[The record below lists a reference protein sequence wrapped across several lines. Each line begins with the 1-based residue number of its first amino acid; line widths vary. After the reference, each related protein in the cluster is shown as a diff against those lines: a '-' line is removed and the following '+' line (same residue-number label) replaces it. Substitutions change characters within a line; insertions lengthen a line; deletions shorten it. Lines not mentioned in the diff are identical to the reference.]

1 MDETQKLIKSTIEGV
16 TKKQYGINVVV
27 EYVADVSER
36 TQELQQ
42 ECGEKLNS
50 VYDAEH
56 FTGTF
61 IPAVKNNPY
70 YILIQENRESMLE
83 IMTAFHEYRHLI
95 DFVLFLKTVT
105 DNNIDAL
112 KNSPLYVTFNV
123 YSEYAATLFGTKKY
137 IEIVKLEDMS
147 QKELA
152 EAILQS
158 AKETYW
164 KLEGIDNRYQLLVH
178 SMQYIGN
185 IVACGQFSDE
195 IDTQKLI
202 SEMELSEELYP
213 ILGHVFMYEDKYK
226 WYEDLDK
233 MMRKFVDGGVES

>member
-1 MDETQKLIKSTIEGV
+1 MNETQKLIKSCIEEK
-16 TKKQYGINVVV
+16 TKQQYGIDVVV

-36 TQELQQ
+36 TQEIQK

-50 VYDAEH
+50 VYEGEH

-61 IPAVKNNPY
+61 IPAVNNNPY
-70 YILIQENRESMLE
+70 YILIQEDRESMLDV
-83 IMTAFHEYRHLI
+83 MTAFHEYRHLL
-95 DFVLFLKTVT
+95 DYVLFLRTVA
-105 DNNIDAL
+105 NNNAETL

-123 YSEYAATLFGTKKY
+123 YSEYAATEFGTEKY

-158 AKETYW
+158 GKEKYW
-164 KLEGIDNRYQLLVH
+164 KLEGIVNRYQLLVH
-178 SMQYIGN
+178 SMQYVGN

-195 IDTQKLI
+195 IDAQNLI

-213 ILGHVFMYEDKYK
+213 ILKHVFSGEDKYK

-233 MMRKFVDGGVES
+233 TMRNFVDGGVES

>member
-1 MDETQKLIKSTIEGV
+1 
-16 TKKQYGINVVV
+16 
-27 EYVADVSER
+27 
-36 TQELQQ
+36 
-42 ECGEKLNS
+42 
-50 VYDAEH
+50 
-56 FTGTF
+56 
-61 IPAVKNNPY
+61 
-70 YILIQENRESMLE
+70 
-83 IMTAFHEYRHLI
+83 
-95 DFVLFLKTVT
+95 
-105 DNNIDAL
+105 
-112 KNSPLYVTFNV
+112 
-123 YSEYAATLFGTKKY
+123 
-137 IEIVKLEDMS
+137 MS

>member
-1 MDETQKLIKSTIEGV
+1 MDVIIIGAGKVGYTLAK
-16 TKKQYGINVVV
+16 
-27 EYVADVSER
+27 
-36 TQELQQ
+36 
-42 ECGEKLNS
+42 
-50 VYDAEH
+50 
-56 FTGTF
+56 
-61 IPAVKNNPY
+61 
-70 YILIQENRESMLE
+70 
-83 IMTAFHEYRHLI
+83 
-95 DFVLFLKTVT
+95 FLSKEEDNITVI

>member
-1 MDETQKLIKSTIEGV
+1 MDVIIIGAGKVGYTLAK
-16 TKKQYGINVVV
+16 
-27 EYVADVSER
+27 
-36 TQELQQ
+36 
-42 ECGEKLNS
+42 
-50 VYDAEH
+50 
-56 FTGTF
+56 
-61 IPAVKNNPY
+61 
-70 YILIQENRESMLE
+70 
-83 IMTAFHEYRHLI
+83 
-95 DFVLFLKTVT
+95 FLSKEEDNITVI

-158 AKETYW
+158 AKEIYW

-185 IVACGQFSDE
+185 IVDDTEEFSMLLNIE
-195 IDTQKLI
+195 NTKIDTQKLI

>member
-1 MDETQKLIKSTIEGV
+1 MNETQRLIKNTIENTTRKNYSIEV
-16 TKKQYGINVVV
+16 LV
-27 EYVADVSER
+27 EYVDDVDKQVQKIENQFGVKFR
-36 TQELQQ
+36 V
-42 ECGEKLNS
+42 
-50 VYDAEH
+50 VYDATNL
-56 FTGTF
+56 TGTF
-61 IPAVKNNPY
+61 VPAVNKNPY
-70 YILIQENRESMLE
+70 YIIVKSEQNDM
-83 IMTAFHEYRHLI
+83 MYVKTAFHEYQHLI
-95 DFVLFLKTVT
+95 DYIRFKDTVFDGDIET
-105 DNNIDAL
+105 M

-137 IEIVKLEDMS
+137 IEIVKLDDMS

-158 AKETYW
+158 AKEIYW

-195 IDTQKLI
+195 IDTQNLI

-213 ILGHVFMYEDKYK
+213 ILVHVFMYEDKYK

-233 MMRKFVDGGVES
+233 MMRNFVDGGVES

>member
-1 MDETQKLIKSTIEGV
+1 MNETQKLIKATIEDA
-16 TKKQYGINVVV
+16 TKKHYGIDIVV
-27 EYVADVSER
+27 EYVTDVSER

-42 ECGEKLNS
+42 GYGEKLNS

-61 IPAVKNNPY
+61 IPAENNNPY
-70 YILIQENRESMLE
+70 YILIQENRESMLDV
-83 IMTAFHEYRHLI
+83 MTTFHEYRHLI

-105 DNNIDAL
+105 DNNIDTL

-123 YSEYAATLFGTKKY
+123 YSEYAATVFGTKKY

-158 AKETYW
+158 AKEIYR
-164 KLEGIDNRYQLLVH
+164 KMEGIYNRYQLLVH

-195 IDTQKLI
+195 IDTKNLI

-213 ILGHVFMYEDKYK
+213 ILGHIFMYEDKYK

-233 MMRKFVDGGVES
+233 MMRSFVNGGVES